1 MSDSDDTA
9 NHFDESFQGDS
20 GEQSHPEGSQPT
32 GGASPSTKKRG
43 NYKIPLILGAIG
55 LLLMIS
61 PFFYSA
67 YVDATVGRGGPMMFR
82 RVGPSCGPSIASLQP
97 ASLFS
102 SSPFS
107 RRSQRSYPACRA
119 ATTRS
124 QCLAEPGSVRLPWP
138 RPRREHPC
146 PRSGTMDA

>member
-67 YVDATVGRGGPMMFR
+67 YVDATVGRGSPDDVSAGWAFVWAFYRFTPAGIVVLVIALFTAFAEKLSSM
-82 RVGPSCGPSIASLQP
+82 PSGNN
-97 ASLFS
+97 
-102 SSPFS
+102 
-107 RRSQRSYPACRA
+107 
-119 ATTRS
+119 
-124 QCLAEPGSVRLPWP
+124 
-138 RPRREHPC
+138 
-146 PRSGTMDA
+146 

>member
-55 LLLMIS
+55 LLLMILL
-61 PFFYSA
+61 FG
-67 YVDATVGRGGPMMFR
+67 VR
-82 RVGPSCGPSIASLQP
+82 RCN
-97 ASLFS
+97 
-102 SSPFS
+102 
-107 RRSQRSYPACRA
+107 RRSGWSR
-119 ATTRS
+119 
-124 QCLAEPGSVRLPWP
+124 
-138 RPRREHPC
+138 
-146 PRSGTMDA
+146 